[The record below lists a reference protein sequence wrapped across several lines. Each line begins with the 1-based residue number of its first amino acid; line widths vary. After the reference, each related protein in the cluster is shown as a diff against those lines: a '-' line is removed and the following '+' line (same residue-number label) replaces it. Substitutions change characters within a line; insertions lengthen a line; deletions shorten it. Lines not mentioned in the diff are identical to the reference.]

1 MDDLLEVEEEIAETS
16 LNREKERWQMEERW
30 EELRLRKEREAEGEM
45 RELIL
50 SEQDKLVEEL
60 ERMREEA
67 REKEE
72 KEQLLMG
79 ELKAVR
85 QELKAKEEE
94 KMRLLAMEEIRRG
107 EREEEEKLRAVEQA
121 REAEIRR
128 KEKERLDLMESVE
141 RRRKERKERERRRKE
156 EEGRGRRRESPPR
169 GIVGLKN
176 QLSDVAG
183 TPEVQMRRGEER
195 GRARLRSDGEG
206 EGGGRM
212 KRSFSSPN
220 IAQMMDQEGQG
231 VGQAGPGG
239 VPVPKFDRKSKP
251 SLISSR
257 NFAGVWGT
265 GKPGLTGLRNLGN
278 TCYMNSILQVRQ
290 LDPAK
295 FNWFCTHLCLF
306 SACQIHRHWLIISSR
321 GHLKKM
327 STRSTARPRDML
339 LQNLQR

>member
-1 MDDLLEVEEEIAETS
+1 M
-16 LNREKERWQMEERW
+16 
-30 EELRLRKEREAEGEM
+30 
-45 RELIL
+45 
-50 SEQDKLVEEL
+50 
-60 ERMREEA
+60 
-67 REKEE
+67 
-72 KEQLLMG
+72 
-79 ELKAVR
+79 
-85 QELKAKEEE
+85 
-94 KMRLLAMEEIRRG
+94 
-107 EREEEEKLRAVEQA
+107 
-121 REAEIRR
+121 
-128 KEKERLDLMESVE
+128 
-141 RRRKERKERERRRKE
+141 
-156 EEGRGRRRESPPR
+156 
-169 GIVGLKN
+169 KN

>member
-1 MDDLLEVEEEIAETS
+1 MGDLLEVEEEIAETS
-16 LNREKERWQMEERW
+16 LRREKEKWQLEEKW

-50 SEQDKLVEEL
+50 SEQDKLVAEL
-60 ERMREEA
+60 ERLRDEA

-107 EREEEEKLRAVEQA
+107 EREEEEKLRAMEQA

-141 RRRKERKERERRRKE
+141 RKRKERKERERRRKE
-156 EEGRGRRRESPPR
+156 EEGRGRRRESPPPR
-169 GIVGLKN
+169 GVVGLKN
-176 QLSDVAG
+176 QLTDVAG
-183 TPEVQMRRGEER
+183 TPVVEMRRGEER
-195 GRARLRSDGEG
+195 GRARSRVDAGG

-212 KRSFSSPN
+212 KRSISSPN
-220 IAQMMDQEGQG
+220 VAQMMDQEGQG
-231 VGQAGPGG
+231 VGQAGPAGI
-239 VPVPKFDRKSKP
+239 PVPKFDRKSKP

-278 TCYMNSILQVRQ
+278 TCYMNSILQVA
-290 LDPAK
+290 PV
-295 FNWFCTHLCLF
+295 NWLCLPNLTHLF
-306 SACQIHRHWLIISSR
+306 SVRVKYSSP
-321 GHLKKM
+321 
-327 STRSTARPRDML
+327 RSL
-339 LQNLQR
+339 LHITVL

>member
-1 MDDLLEVEEEIAETS
+1 MLENLLLIGRARERLWIGDIQINPTDYSLHLQFRYLERPKNMGDLLEAEEEIAETS
-16 LNREKERWQMEERW
+16 LRREKEKWQLEEKW

-50 SEQDKLVEEL
+50 SEQDKLVAEL
-60 ERMREEA
+60 ERLREEA

-72 KEQLLMG
+72 NEQLLMG

-107 EREEEEKLRAVEQA
+107 EREEEEKLRAMEQA

-141 RRRKERKERERRRKE
+141 RKRKERKERERRRKE
-156 EEGRGRRRESPPR
+156 EEGRSRHRESPPR

-176 QLSDVAG
+176 QLTDVAG
-183 TPEVQMRRGEER
+183 TPTVEMRRGEER
-195 GRARLRSDGEG
+195 GRARLRGDGEG

-231 VGQAGPGG
+231 VGQAGGPAAG

-278 TCYMNSILQVRQ
+278 TCYMNSILQVAPV
-290 LDPAK
+290 D
-295 FNWFCTHLCLF
+295 
-306 SACQIHRHWLIISSR
+306 
-321 GHLKKM
+321 
-327 STRSTARPRDML
+327 
-339 LQNLQR
+339 

>member
-1 MDDLLEVEEEIAETS
+1 MKLRYLERPKNMGDLLEVEEEIAETS
-16 LNREKERWQMEERW
+16 LRREKEKWAMEERW
-30 EELRLRKEREAEGEM
+30 EELRLKKEREVEGEM

-60 ERMREEA
+60 ERLREEA

-72 KEQLLMG
+72 NEQLLMG

-107 EREEEEKLRAVEQA
+107 EREEEEKLRGMEQA

-141 RRRKERKERERRRKE
+141 RKRKDRKERERRRKE

-169 GIVGLKN
+169 GVVGLKN
-176 QLSDVAG
+176 QLTDVAG
-183 TPEVQMRRGEER
+183 TPER
-195 GRARLRSDGEG
+195 GRARLRGDGEG

-231 VGQAGPGG
+231 VNGQGQGQAGG

-278 TCYMNSILQVRQ
+278 TCYMNSILQVAQ
-290 LDPAK
+290 L
-295 FNWFCTHLCLF
+295 N
-306 SACQIHRHWLIISSR
+306 
-321 GHLKKM
+321 
-327 STRSTARPRDML
+327 
-339 LQNLQR
+339 